1 MDTGSR
7 RIYEGERIVRQAY
20 TVRPLFDM
28 TQGIPAC
35 IALRLPKGA
44 KVSAMQYAQYVFA
57 NIVYPEPED
66 GEAEKVLVDRMVYV
80 LGSVERPFFP
90 PMEYIGT
97 VISNDVLLPPPAL
110 EEDAEEEESFDFI
123 PRNAEEFYQELVTF
137 SLFIEPEPRS
147 TTGFSSWRYGQ

>member
-1 MDTGSR
+1 MK
-7 RIYEGERIVRQAY
+7 QAY
-20 TVRPLFDM
+20 VIRPLFDM

-35 IALRLPKGA
+35 VALRLPKGA
-44 KVSAMQYAQYVFA
+44 KVSATQYAQYVFA
-57 NIVYPEPED
+57 NVTYAEPED
-66 GEAEKVLVDRMVYV
+66 GEAEKVLVDRLVYV
-80 LGSVERPFFP
+80 LGSKERPFFP

-97 VISNDVLLPPPAL
+97 VISNDVLLPPPD
-110 EEDAEEEESFDFI
+110 EVDEEESFDFI